1 MTTMRS
7 MNPDAPNF
15 VDASAA
21 AARYAN
27 FINEPKYVAAN
38 NFFDT
43 LKKEKLANELKAEEF
58 RRYNQEFGL
67 KEASANREKLKFD
80 KEVNTDKALID
91 FQNQIG
97 RASAGGAMS
106 DQQGAQ
112 LANEYDRLLKTVGED
127 EAARIINDKA
137 QSYGRADAKKASED
151 PYYRAELIKGVALPS
166 GNLDPKS
173 LIDLRNSQ
181 IIRNEALG
189 QRKDDLE
196 TRAKER
202 AEDLWFKKQEL
213 AMRQAER
220 NERAQ
225 EKLNA
230 KKAVAELVGLSMN
243 EDQNRSSSG
252 AYYNVNQVN
261 TGNKILKDNVSIP
274 EGEGSKELSEMDEI
288 TNKINSLS
296 SKNLNKDGKQI
307 NFANKDE
314 AFKAYMEENPEAA
327 NSNAAIK
334 GIDRSL
340 KGASNLASAT
350 IKNMFLPSE
359 GLGKAF
365 DKSKQIFMSDVERE
379 EYNKKLD
386 EAKAKEAQESLKSS
400 DKDDKAKSG
409 NISFEDYWSLKKQ
422 QQTLDNA
429 ELGKLQEE
437 LGKKSLTYS
446 DNLANK
452 YGVDEIKSV
461 PKEMTPYEA
470 KIHVTKN
477 TVKSLIARGVSEEN
491 ALKLGSEAGDKAF
504 ISQSNYIN
512 NVNKDAKESAKN
524 RYTEVKEEK
533 KAIEKKIET
542 LEKYKL
548 KIGESREKEIWYDSE
563 LLKISEAQDGLD
575 NEISRLKKE
584 LANLK

>member
-7 MNPDAPNF
+7 MNPDAPGF

-27 FINEPKYVAAN
+27 FVNEPKYQVANAY
-38 NFFDT
+38 FDK
-43 LKKEKLANELKAEEF
+43 LDKEKLANELKAEEV
-58 RRYNQEFGL
+58 RRHNQEFGL
-67 KEASANREKLKFD
+67 KQAAANREKFKFD
-80 KEVNTDKALID
+80 REINTDKALID
-91 FQNQIG
+91 FQNQIAS
-97 RASAGGAMS
+97 ASAGGVAS
-106 DQQGAQ
+106 VEQGAQ
-112 LANEYDRLLKTVGED
+112 LSNEYNRLLKTVGED

-137 QSYGRADAKKASED
+137 QKFGAQDAKRASED

-166 GNLDPKS
+166 GNIDPKS

-220 NERAQ
+220 NERALD
-225 EKLNA
+225 KANA
-230 KKAVAELVGLSMN
+230 EKAVAELVGLSMN

-261 TGNKILKDNVSIP
+261 TGNKILKDGVLIP
-274 EGEGSKELSEMDEI
+274 EGEGSKELSEIDEI
-288 TNKINSLS
+288 TNKINSLY

-350 IKNMFLPSE
+350 IKNMFLPNE

-386 EAKAKEAQESLKSS
+386 EAKAKEAQESLKSN
-400 DKDDKAKSG
+400 DKYDKAKSG

-422 QQTLDNA
+422 QQILDNA

-437 LGKKSLTYS
+437 LGKKSLTYY

-461 PKEMTPYEA
+461 PKEMTPHEA
-470 KIHVTKN
+470 RIYATKN
-477 TVKSLIARGVSEEN
+477 AVNSLVARGVSEEN
-491 ALKLGSEAGDKAF
+491 ALKLGLEEGEKAF
-504 ISQSNYIN
+504 KFQTNYIN
-512 NVNKDAKESAKN
+512 NVNENAKETAKN
-524 RYTEVKEEK
+524 RYTEVKEER
-533 KAIEKKIET
+533 KALQDQIKT
-542 LEKYKL
+542 LENRKFDIGKNKESKIVYNGQTVKL
-548 KIGESREKEIWYDSE
+548 SEVQDS
-563 LLKISEAQDGLD
+563 LD

-584 LANLK
+584 LAELK

>member
-27 FINEPKYVAAN
+27 FVNEPKYQVANAY
-38 NFFDT
+38 FDK
-43 LKKEKLANELKAEEF
+43 LDKEKLANELKAEEV

-80 KEVNTDKALID
+80 REINTDKALID
-91 FQNQIG
+91 FQNQIAS
-97 RASAGGAMS
+97 ASAGGVASME
-106 DQQGAQ
+106 QGAQ
-112 LANEYDRLLKTVGED
+112 LSNEYDRLLKTVGED

-137 QSYGRADAKKASED
+137 QKFGAQDAKRASED
-151 PYYRAELIKGVALPS
+151 PYYRAELIKGVSLPS
-166 GNLDPKS
+166 GNIDPKS

-202 AEDLWFKKQEL
+202 EEDLWFKKQEL
-213 AMRQAER
+213 AMRQSER
-220 NERAQ
+220 NERAR
-225 EKLNA
+225 EKLDA
-230 KKAVAELVGLSMN
+230 RKAVAELVGLSMN

-261 TGNKILKDNVSIP
+261 TGNKIIKDNVSIP

-288 TNKINSLS
+288 TNKINSLY

-386 EAKAKEAQESLKSS
+386 EAKAKEAQESLKSN

-461 PKEMTPYEA
+461 PKEMTPHEA
-470 KIHVTKN
+470 RIYATKN
-477 TVKSLIARGVSEEN
+477 AVNSLVGRGVDPEN
-491 ALKLGSEAGDKAF
+491 ALKLGLEEGEKAF
-504 ISQSNYIN
+504 KFQTNYIN
-512 NVNKDAKESAKN
+512 NVNENAKETAKN
-524 RYTEVKEEK
+524 RYTEVKEER
-533 KAIEKKIET
+533 KAIDDKIKT
-542 LEKYKL
+542 LNKYKRE
-548 KIGESREKEIWYDSE
+548 IGDNKEKEIWYDTE
-563 LLKISEAQDGLD
+563 FLEISEVQRRIGE
-575 NEISRLKKE
+575 EISKLERQRD
-584 LANLK
+584 NLK

>member
-7 MNPDAPNF
+7 MNPDAPGF

-27 FINEPKYVAAN
+27 FVNEPKYEVANAY
-38 NFFDT
+38 FDK
-43 LKKEKLANELKAEEF
+43 LDKEKLANELKAEEV

-67 KEASANREKLKFD
+67 KQAAANREKLKFD
-80 KEVNTDKALID
+80 REINTDKALID
-91 FQNQIG
+91 FQNQI
-97 RASAGGAMS
+97 ASASSGGVASME
-106 DQQGAQ
+106 QGAQ

-137 QSYGRADAKKASED
+137 QKFGAQDAKRASED
-151 PYYRAELIKGVALPS
+151 PYYRAELIKGLSLPS
-166 GNLDPKS
+166 GNIDPKS

-181 IIRNEALG
+181 IIRNETLG

-202 AEDLWFKKQEL
+202 EEDLWFKKQEL

-220 NERAQ
+220 NERAR
-225 EKLNA
+225 EKLDA

-261 TGNKILKDNVSIP
+261 TGNKILKDDVSIP

-386 EAKAKEAQESLKSS
+386 EAKAKEAQESLKSN

-452 YGVDEIKSV
+452 YGVDEIKSI
-461 PKEMTPYEA
+461 PKEMTPHEA
-470 KIHVTKN
+470 RIYATKN
-477 TVKSLIARGVSEEN
+477 AVNSLVARGVSEKN
-491 ALKLGSEAGDKAF
+491 ALKLGLEEGEKAF
-504 ISQSNYIN
+504 KFQTNYIN
-512 NVNKDAKESAKN
+512 NVNENAKETAKN

-533 KAIEKKIET
+533 KALQDQIKT
-542 LEKYKL
+542 LESRKFDIGKSKESKIVYNGKTVKL
-548 KIGESREKEIWYDSE
+548 SEVQDS
-563 LLKISEAQDGLD
+563 LD

-584 LANLK
+584 LAELK

>member
-7 MNPDAPNF
+7 MNPDAPGF

-27 FINEPKYVAAN
+27 FVNEPKYQVANAY
-38 NFFDT
+38 FDK
-43 LKKEKLANELKAEEF
+43 LDKEKLANELKAEEV

-91 FQNQIG
+91 FQNQIAS
-97 RASAGGAMS
+97 ASAGGVASME
-106 DQQGAQ
+106 QGAQ

-137 QSYGRADAKKASED
+137 QKFGAQDAKRAEID
-151 PYYRAELIKGVALPS
+151 PYYRAELIKDVSLPS
-166 GNLDPKS
+166 GNIDPKS

-202 AEDLWFKKQEL
+202 EEDLWFKKQEL

-220 NERAQ
+220 NERAR
-225 EKLNA
+225 EKLDA

-243 EDQNRSSSG
+243 EDQNMSSSG
-252 AYYNVNQVN
+252 VLYNVNQVK
-261 TGNKILKDNVSIP
+261 TGNKTIPNGVSIP

-288 TNKINSLS
+288 TNKINSLY

-386 EAKAKEAQESLKSS
+386 EAKAKEAQESLKSN

-461 PKEMTPYEA
+461 PKEMTPHEA

-491 ALKLGSEAGDKAF
+491 ALKLGLEEGEKAF
-504 ISQSNYIN
+504 KFQTNYIN
-512 NVNKDAKESAKN
+512 NVNENAKETAKN

-533 KAIEKKIET
+533 KVLQDQIKT
-542 LEKYKL
+542 LENRKFDIGKNKESKIVYNGSTVKL
-548 KIGESREKEIWYDSE
+548 SEVQDS
-563 LLKISEAQDGLD
+563 LD
-575 NEISRLKKE
+575 NEISRFKKE
-584 LANLK
+584 LAELK

>member
-27 FINEPKYVAAN
+27 FVNEPKYQVANAY
-38 NFFDT
+38 FDK
-43 LKKEKLANELKAEEF
+43 LDKEKLANELKAEEV

-80 KEVNTDKALID
+80 REINTDKALID
-91 FQNQIG
+91 FQNQIAS
-97 RASAGGAMS
+97 ASAGGVASME
-106 DQQGAQ
+106 QGAQ

-137 QSYGRADAKKASED
+137 QKFGAQDAKRASED
-151 PYYRAELIKGVALPS
+151 PYYRAELIKGVSLPS
-166 GNLDPKS
+166 GNIDPKS

-202 AEDLWFKKQEL
+202 EEDLWFKKQEL

-261 TGNKILKDNVSIP
+261 TGNKILKDGVSIP
-274 EGEGSKELSEMDEI
+274 ENEGSEKLSEMDEI

-334 GIDRSL
+334 GVDRSL

-365 DKSKQIFMSDVERE
+365 DKSKQIFMSDVEIE

-386 EAKAKEAQESLKSS
+386 EAKAKEAQESLKSN

-461 PKEMTPYEA
+461 KTAMTPEEARNDAAAKTANVLTQKGVAPEYVLKYAYEA
-470 KIHVTKN
+470 GEEAKN
-477 TVKSLIARGVSEEN
+477 LQASLISN
-491 ALKLGSEAGDKAF
+491 AVKEG
-504 ISQSNYIN
+504 
-512 NVNKDAKESAKN
+512 KESAKN
-524 RYTEVKEEK
+524 KNENRKETTKTINDEIK
-533 KAIEKKIET
+533 T
-542 LEKYKL
+542 LEKYKRN
-548 KIGESREKEIWYDSE
+548 IGESKEKKIWYDTE
-563 LLKISEAQDGLD
+563 WLEISEVQRRIGE
-575 NEISRLKKE
+575 EISKLERQRD
-584 LANLK
+584 NLK